1 MTDDMEVRVDA
12 WKVSGFGNLGQTW
25 LSFLLR
31 GVLSQNVS
39 EGGWRFLAVYSCFFH
54 WSPCALSPHLFGTHF
69 GSPLTVWSCLVPVV
83 VVKNHLRSVASAAVL
98 QHMKNIFSKLVADG

>member
-31 GVLSQNVS
+31 GFSPKTSQRVDGAS
-39 EGGWRFLAVYSCFFH
+39 LPFIPASSTGPPV
-54 WSPCALSPHLFGTHF
+54 LSPHTCSALILDPLSQCGPAW
-69 GSPLTVWSCLVPVV
+69 SP
-83 VVKNHLRSVASAAVL
+83 
-98 QHMKNIFSKLVADG
+98 